1 MLSRVLFP
9 EDIRSQN
16 LVFVALVRTTTQKL
30 ERGRNCNTCSRSKS
44 WNSCFFSSFLVKKSP
59 PAEEEDE
66 ASRASSSSLS
76 LSFPFLFSEA
86 NASRNLFFLSFSALF
101 PSSLKKGSSF
111 LKARSVLRHKFFN
124 KKRSF
129 FQFTRFCGK
138 KRVLLLCYKITAQIN
153 STKVCIYKHIIT
165 FTGR

>member
-44 WNSCFFSSFLVKKSP
+44 WNSCFFSSFSVKKSP
-59 PAEEEDE
+59 PAEEEEDE
-66 ASRASSSSLS
+66 ASRASSSHLS

-86 NASRNLFFLSFSALF
+86 SHQNSFFSFVGCSFSLLVEKKVRPFFL
-101 PSSLKKGSSF
+101 
-111 LKARSVLRHKFFN
+111 ARSVLRHKFFN

-138 KRVLLLCYKITAQIN
+138 KEYFCV
-153 STKVCIYKHIIT
+153 TK
-165 FTGR
+165 

>member
-44 WNSCFFSSFLVKKSP
+44 WNSCFFSSFSVKKSP
-59 PAEEEDE
+59 PAGRRRRSV
-66 ASRASSSSLS
+66 SRLLLISLS
-76 LSFPFLFSEA
+76 LFLFCFLKQTHQNS
-86 NASRNLFFLSFSALF
+86 FFSFVGCSFSL
-101 PSSLKKGSSF
+101 LVEKKVRPF
-111 LKARSVLRHKFFN
+111 FYARSVLRHKFFN

-138 KRVLLLCYKITAQIN
+138 KRVLLCYKITAQIN